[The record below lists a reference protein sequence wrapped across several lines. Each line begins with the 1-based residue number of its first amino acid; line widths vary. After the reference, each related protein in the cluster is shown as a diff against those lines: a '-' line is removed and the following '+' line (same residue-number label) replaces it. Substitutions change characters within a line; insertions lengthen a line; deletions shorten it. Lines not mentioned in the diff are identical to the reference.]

1 MLPPLKFLLEA
12 VAYGVLVPAAVA
24 MAVLIL
30 ARRWGERHGGEAPRG
45 GAGLAAGAG
54 LLAGFVALAGSRQ
67 LGWEFLAPTD
77 SWHWLPLLSVLA
89 TGVGIAER
97 VTSWTPVARGGLRL
111 LVAAATAWLLVRAE
125 SAVQAVN
132 PGWLA
137 GVGLAVLV
145 SWGLLDPL
153 ARRWPGPGL
162 PALLASVALAAG
174 AVLALSG
181 ILKFA
186 QMAGV
191 LAAVLAG
198 CAGPARWP
206 PGESPA
212 RGAVPGLSVLLPGL
226 LFAGYFN
233 TFSDVPPAS
242 FLLVLAAPLGPGV
255 AALLPSSKSAGRWG
269 KALSAGV
276 TLSLLGLAVT
286 LAALA

>member
-1 MLPPLKFLLEA
+1 MLPPLKFIVEA
-12 VAYGVLVPAAVA
+12 VAYGVLVPAAVTV
-24 MAVLIL
+24 AVLIL
-30 ARRWGERHGGEAPRG
+30 ARRWGKRHAGEAPRG
-45 GAGLAAGAG
+45 GAGLASGAG

-67 LGWEFLAPTD
+67 SGWEFLAPAD

-89 TGVGIAER
+89 TGAGVAEG
-97 VTSWTPVARGGLRL
+97 VTSWPPVARGGLRL

-132 PGWLA
+132 PWWHA
-137 GVGLAVLV
+137 EVGLAVLA

-153 ARRWPGPGL
+153 ARRWPGPVL

-174 AVLALSG
+174 VVLTLCG

-186 QMAGV
+186 QIAGV

-198 CAGPARWP
+198 CAGPARWS
-206 PGESPA
+206 PGEPPA

-233 TFSDVPPAS
+233 TFSAVPPAS
-242 FLLVLAAPLGPGV
+242 FLLVLAAPLGLGV
-255 AALLPSSKSAGRWG
+255 TASPPYSKSAGRRG
-269 KALSAGV
+269 RALSAAV
-276 TLSLLGLAVT
+276 TLLPLGLAVT